1 MANNYITNK
10 IIGVDDITGLNIELR
25 VKEVLIDAHKQKI
38 IIKVEKYL
46 VSPTGVEMKLIESL
60 YYERYNDL
68 INNNM
73 KYDQLDAS
81 PIGQGIKQILL
92 LDLNNYPNL
101 LQ

>member
-10 IIGVDDITGLNIELR
+10 IIGVDDITDLNIELR

-38 IIKVEKYL
+38 TIKVEKYL

-60 YYERYNDL
+60 YYERYNDS